1 MISFGRHIMNLLFS
15 LLGLSGNFTRH
26 MWNGN
31 DIVWYHLIKLYNN
44 ELGRNLK
51 LIPKLTSEHFNL
63 TPFSV
68 MNVRLAS
75 QVLSES
81 VSRVIE
87 SFYFAYMHK
96 TAELC
101 KFADKFFYCM
111 NVRNHSESLTKL
123 AISQIH

>member
-1 MISFGRHIMNLLFS
+1 MNLLFS
-15 LLGLSGNFTRH
+15 LLGLSGNSTRH

-31 DIVWYHLIKLYNN
+31 DIVWYHLIKLYND
-44 ELGRNLK
+44 ELERNLK

-63 TPFSV
+63 TPYSV
-68 MNVRLAS
+68 MNV
-75 QVLSES
+75 SET
-81 VSRVIE
+81 VSYVIE
-87 SFYFAYMHK
+87 SYYLAYMHK

-111 NVRNHSESLTKL
+111 NVRNHSESLFKL

>member
-1 MISFGRHIMNLLFS
+1 MNLLFS

-31 DIVWYHLIKLYNN
+31 DIVWYHLIKLYND

-75 QVLSES
+75 QVLSET
-81 VSRVIE
+81 VSRVIKVITLLICIKLQNCASLLI
-87 SFYFAYMHK
+87 SFFI
-96 TAELC
+96 
-101 KFADKFFYCM
+101 
-111 NVRNHSESLTKL
+111 V
-123 AISQIH
+123 